1 VHASRIAACAVLQ
14 VLTRSPTALNLL
26 LIDDHVLFR
35 SGLRFLLSE
44 LDAGLVVLEAG
55 CCAEARAHR
64 GLPVDLVL
72 LDLSLPGACG
82 DAAIAEVRDAFATAT
97 QVVVSGDDEP
107 GLVRRMIE
115 AGAAGFIPK
124 SSSPTVLAAALRRVL
139 AGGVYLPPH
148 VLRGRPATAA
158 DTARRPLSSV
168 VGGLT
173 AQQSEVLGLALQGVR
188 RATIASELDLAEAT
202 VTAELS
208 DALSALGVADR
219 TEAVY
224 ASARLGVTVAARPL
238 APAR

>member
-1 VHASRIAACAVLQ
+1 
-14 VLTRSPTALNLL
+14 
-26 LIDDHVLFR
+26 
-35 SGLRFLLSE
+35 
-44 LDAGLVVLEAG
+44 
-55 CCAEARAHR
+55 
-64 GLPVDLVL
+64 
-72 LDLSLPGACG
+72 
-82 DAAIAEVRDAFATAT
+82 
-97 QVVVSGDDEP
+97 
-107 GLVRRMIE
+107 
-115 AGAAGFIPK
+115 
-124 SSSPTVLAAALRRVL
+124 
-139 AGGVYLPPH
+139 